1 MKHVKTSVVAMA
13 VAALIMLPL
22 SLSCSSS
29 SGADIYLEDVS
40 IGSLSSGGK
49 PISGLPVQ
57 GVNIVI
63 KAKTTK
69 VMVSQSGGTTT
80 ITLQPSGAVITSS
93 SDGISFTG
101 IEADQIEIKWNTTTT
116 K

>member
-1 MKHVKTSVVAMA
+1 MKHFNITAI
-13 VAALIMLPL
+13 ALIATVIALLPL

-29 SGADIYLEDVS
+29 GADIYLEGVS

-49 PISGLPVQ
+49 PISGLPVEN
-57 GVNIVI
+57 VNIVL
-63 KAKTTK
+63 KAKTTR
-69 VMVSQSGGTTT
+69 VLVSQSEGKTT

-93 SDGISFTG
+93 ADGISFTG
-101 IEADQIEIKWNTTTT
+101 IEADQIEIKWNTTTA